1 MPTLPYIP
9 DSITVHLGR
18 PDDQSA
24 QNVTI
29 PFTDYIKNVASSE
42 IYPTWP
48 QAALRA
54 NILAQISFALNRVY
68 TEWYRSRGYDFDIT
82 NSTAYDQ
89 SFVYGRDIFENINTI
104 VDEIFDSYLRRDGSI
119 EPLFAA
125 YCDGVEVSC
134 PGLSQT
140 GTVTLANQG
149 YTPLE
154 IIRYYFGND
163 VNLVTDAP
171 VGSFRPSYPG
181 RPLILGDTNNSVQ
194 QMQIRLNRIAK
205 NYPSIPRIGL
215 VNGEFNQ
222 STLDAVTAFQR
233 VFNLTPDG
241 VVGPATWYRIA
252 YIYTSVKRLAELDSE
267 GLENFEIPSEYPDF
281 LREGDSGRIVRDLQ
295 YMLAVVAD
303 YYPEVRP
310 IEYDG
315 FFGPETAG
323 AVRDFQALAGLPV
336 DGIVGPDTWRQLYP
350 TYLNIVDTYGVSAR
364 GISLYPGL
372 SLSLGARGEDV
383 TTLQRF
389 LARISQSIEGIPSVT
404 PDGVFGPNT
413 ERAVIALQ
421 NLYGLNPTGVVGP
434 LTWDAAA
441 TLYADLTGEVIGT
454 QPQQ

>member
-1 MPTLPYIP
+1 MPSLPYIP
-9 DSITVHLGR
+9 DTITVHLGR
-18 PDDQSA
+18 PDDPTA
-24 QNVTI
+24 QNVTV
-29 PFTDYIKNVASSE
+29 PFSDYIKNVASSE

-48 QAALRA
+48 DAALRA

-89 SFVYGRDIFENINTI
+89 SFVYGRDIFENINDI
-104 VDEIFDSYLRRDGSI
+104 VDDIFDSYLRRSDSV

-125 YCDGVEVSC
+125 YCDGVEVNC
-134 PGLSQT
+134 AGLSQT
-140 GTVTLANQG
+140 GTVSLAQQG

-154 IIRYYFGND
+154 IIRYYYGSD
-163 VNLVTDAP
+163 IDLVTDVP

-181 RPLILGDTNNSVQ
+181 RPLMPGDTNNSVQ
-194 QMQIRLNRIAK
+194 QMQIRLNRIAE
-205 NYPSIPRIGL
+205 NYPSIPRISL

-222 STLDAVTAFQR
+222 STSDAVTAFQR
-233 VFNLTPDG
+233 IFNLTPDG
-241 VVGPATWYRIA
+241 IVGPSTWYRIG

-267 GLENFEIPSEYPDF
+267 GIAPFEIPRDYPDV
-281 LREGDSGRIVRDLQ
+281 LQTGDTGRIVRSLQ

-310 IEYDG
+310 VEVDG
-315 FFGPETAG
+315 VYGEQTAN

-336 DGIVGPDTWRQLYP
+336 DGITGPDTWRRLYP
-350 TYLNIVDTYGVSAR
+350 TYLNLVDTYGVSAR

-372 SLSLGARGEDV
+372 SLSVGARGEDV
-383 TTLQRF
+383 STLQTF
-389 LARISQSIEGIPSVT
+389 LARISRSISGIPPVT
-404 PDGVFGPNT
+404 VDGIFGPGT

-421 NLYGLNPTGVVGP
+421 ELYGLIPNGVVGS

-441 TLYADLTGEVIGT
+441 TLYADLTGATGG
-454 QPQQ
+454 

>member
-18 PDDQSA
+18 PDDRSA
-24 QNVTI
+24 PNVTI

-48 QAALRA
+48 EAALRA

-68 TEWYRSRGYDFDIT
+68 TEWYRSKGYDFDIT
-82 NSTAYDQ
+82 SSTAYDQ
-89 SFVYGRDIFENINTI
+89 SYVYERDIFENISGI
-104 VDEIFDSYLRRDGSI
+104 VDELFDSYLRRDDSV

-134 PGLSQT
+134 AGLSQT
-140 GTVTLANQG
+140 GTVPLAEQG
-149 YTPLE
+149 YSPLD
-154 IIRYYFGND
+154 IIRYYYGND
-163 VNLVTDAP
+163 IELVTNAP

-194 QMQIRLNRIAK
+194 QMQIRLNRIAD
-205 NYPSIPRIGL
+205 NYPSIPKIRL

-222 STLDAVTAFQR
+222 STLDAVQAFQR

-252 YIYTSVKRLAELDSE
+252 YIYTSVKRLAELNSE
-267 GLENFEIPSEYPDF
+267 GLEEFEIPSNYPDI
-281 LREGDSGRIVRDLQ
+281 LRIGDSGRIVRDLQ
-295 YMLAVVAD
+295 YMLAVIAD
-303 YYPEVRP
+303 YYPEIRP

-315 FFGPETAG
+315 YYGENTAG
-323 AVRDFQALAGLPV
+323 AVRDFQALAGLPA
-336 DGIVGPDTWRQLYP
+336 DGIVGPVTWRQLYP
-350 TYLNIVDTYGVSAR
+350 TYINIVDTYGVSAN
-364 GISLYPGL
+364 GVSLYPGL
-372 SLSLGARGEDV
+372 SLSVGARGEDV
-383 TTLQRF
+383 STLQRF
-389 LARISQSIEGIPSVT
+389 LARIAQSIDGIPSVT
-404 PDGVFGPNT
+404 VDGVFGPAT
-413 ERAVIALQ
+413 ERAVVALQ

-441 TLYADLTGEVIGT
+441 SLYADLTGSSGRE
-454 QPQQ
+454 

>member
-9 DSITVHLGR
+9 DTITVHLGR
-18 PDDQSA
+18 PDQPA
-24 QNVTI
+24 ENVTL
-29 PFTDYIKNVASSE
+29 PFTEYIKNVASSE

-48 QAALRA
+48 ESALRA

-89 SFVYGRDIFENINTI
+89 SFVKDRDIFENISNI
-104 VDEIFDSYLRRDGSI
+104 VDDTFNSYLRRGNSI

-134 PGLSQT
+134 SGLSQT
-140 GTVTLANQG
+140 GTVELARRG
-149 YTPLE
+149 YTPLQ
-154 IIRYYFGND
+154 IIRYYFGDD

-181 RPLILGDTNNSVQ
+181 RPLTLGDTNNSVQ
-194 QMQIRLNRIAK
+194 QLQIRLNRIAR

-215 VNGEFNQ
+215 VNGEFNR
-222 STLDAVTAFQR
+222 STQEAVTAFQR

-241 VVGPATWYRIA
+241 IVGPATWYRIA
-252 YIYTSVKRLAELDSE
+252 YIYTSVKKLAELASE
-267 GLENFEIPSEYPDF
+267 GLRPEEIPSEYPDF
-281 LREGDSGRIVRDLQ
+281 LRQGDAGRIVRDLQ
-295 YMLAVVAD
+295 YMLAVVGD

-315 FFGPETAG
+315 IFGEQTAA

-336 DGIVGPDTWRQLYP
+336 DGIVGPSTWRLLYP
-350 TYLNIVDTYGVSAR
+350 TYLNIVNTYGVSTT
-364 GISLYPGL
+364 GVSLYPGL
-372 SLSLGARGEDV
+372 TLSRGTVGDDV
-383 TTLQRF
+383 STLQRF
-389 LARISQSIEGIPSVT
+389 LARISQSVSGIPAVT
-404 PDGVFGPNT
+404 VDGVFGPAT

-421 NLYGLNPTGVVGP
+421 NLYGLKPSGVVGP

-441 TLYADLTGEVIGT
+441 SLYADLTGE
-454 QPQQ
+454 

>member
-1 MPTLPYIP
+1 MPALPYIP
-9 DSITVHLGR
+9 KFITVHLGR
-18 PDDQSA
+18 PDDPTA
-24 QNVTI
+24 QNVTV

-48 QAALRA
+48 DAALRA

-68 TEWYRSRGYDFDIT
+68 TEWYRSKGYDFDIT

-104 VDEIFDSYLRRDGSI
+104 VDELFDSYLRRDGAI

-125 YCDGVEVSC
+125 YCDGVEVNC
-134 PGLSQT
+134 RGLSQT
-140 GTVTLANQG
+140 GTVTLAQQG
-149 YTPLE
+149 YSPLE
-154 IIRYYFGND
+154 IIRYYFGSD
-163 VNLVTDAP
+163 VGLVENAP
-171 VGSFRPSYPG
+171 VGTFRPSYPG
-181 RPLILGDTNNSVQ
+181 RPLVLGDTNNSVQ
-194 QMQIRLNRIAK
+194 QMQIRLNRIAE
-205 NYPSIPRIGL
+205 NYPSIPKIAL

-222 STLDAVTAFQR
+222 STLDSVKAFQR

-252 YIYTSVKRLAELDSE
+252 YIYTSVKRLAELNSE
-267 GLENFEIPSEYPDF
+267 GLEIFEIPSEYPDF
-281 LREGDSGRIVRDLQ
+281 LRLGDSGRIVRDLQ
-295 YMLAVVAD
+295 YMLAIVAD

-310 IEYDG
+310 IDYDG
-315 FFGPETAG
+315 YFGEETAN
-323 AVRDFQALAGLPV
+323 AVRDFQALAGLTV
-336 DGIVGPDTWRQLYP
+336 DGVVGPDTWRQLYP

-372 SLSLGARGEDV
+372 SLSIGARGEDV
-383 TTLQRF
+383 TTLQTF
-389 LARISQSIEGIPSVT
+389 LERIAQDISGIPPVT
-404 PDGVFGPNT
+404 VDGVFGSNT

-441 TLYADLTGEVIGT
+441 SLYADLTGAATG
-454 QPQQ
+454 

>member
-18 PDDQSA
+18 PDDRTA
-24 QNVTI
+24 QNVTV

-48 QAALRA
+48 ESALRA

-89 SFVYGRDIFENINTI
+89 SFVNDRDIFENISQI
-104 VDEIFDSYLRRDGSI
+104 VDEIFDSYLRRSDAI

-125 YCDGVEVSC
+125 YCDGVEVDC
-134 PGLSQT
+134 QGLSQT
-140 GTVTLANQG
+140 GTVTLADQG
-149 YTPLE
+149 YSPIE
-154 IIRYYFGND
+154 IIRYYYGSD
-163 VNLVTDAP
+163 VDLVTNAP

-181 RPLILGDTNNSVQ
+181 RPLVLGDTNNSVQ
-194 QMQIRLNRIAK
+194 QMQIRLNRIAD
-205 NYPSIPRIGL
+205 NYPSIPKISL
-215 VNGEFNQ
+215 INGEFNQ
-222 STLDAVTAFQR
+222 STLDAVQAFQR

-241 VVGPATWYRIA
+241 IVGPATWYRIA

-267 GLENFEIPSEYPDF
+267 GIEPYEIPSEYPDV
-281 LREGDSGRIVRDLQ
+281 LRQGDSGRIVRDLQ
-295 YMLAVVAD
+295 YMLAVISD

-315 FFGPETAG
+315 FFGEDTTN

-336 DGIVGPDTWRQLYP
+336 DGIVGPNTWRLLYP

-372 SLSLGARGEDV
+372 SLSIGARGDDV

-389 LARISQSIEGIPSVT
+389 LARISQDIEGIPPVT
-404 PDGVFGPNT
+404 VDGIFGANT

-441 TLYADLTGEVIGT
+441 SLYADLTGEAIGT
-454 QPQQ
+454 PQA

>member
-18 PDDQSA
+18 PDDPNA
-24 QNVTI
+24 GNVTV
-29 PFTDYIKNVASSE
+29 PFVDYIKNVASSE

-48 QAALRA
+48 EAALRA

-89 SFVYGRDIFENINTI
+89 SFVYGRDIFENISRI
-104 VDEIFDSYLRRDGSI
+104 VDETFDSYLRRNDAI

-125 YCDGVEVSC
+125 YCDGVEVNC

-140 GTVTLANQG
+140 GTVALANQG

-154 IIRYYFGND
+154 IIRYYYGND
-163 VNLVTDAP
+163 INLVTDAP

-194 QMQIRLNRIAK
+194 QLQIRLNRIAD
-205 NYPSIPRIGL
+205 NYPSIPKIRLI
-215 VNGEFNQ
+215 NGEFNQ
-222 STLDAVTAFQR
+222 STQEAVRAFQQI
-233 VFNLTPDG
+233 FNLTPDG
-241 VVGPATWYRIA
+241 IVGPATWYRIA
-252 YIYTSVKRLAELDSE
+252 YIYTSVKRLAELSSE
-267 GLENFEIPSEYPDF
+267 GLDPNEIPSEYPDV
-281 LREGDSGRIVRDLQ
+281 LRQGDSGQIVRDLQ
-295 YMLAVVAD
+295 YMLAIVAD

-315 FFGPETAG
+315 FFGEQTTN
-323 AVRDFQALAGLPV
+323 AVRDFQTLAGLTP
-336 DGIVGPDTWRQLYP
+336 DGVVGPDTWRRLYP
-350 TYLNIVDTYGVSAR
+350 TYLNIVDTYGVSSR
-364 GISLYPGL
+364 GVSLYPGL
-372 SLSLGARGEDV
+372 TLSIGARGDDV
-383 TTLQRF
+383 STLQRF
-389 LARISQSIEGIPSVT
+389 LARISQDISDIPSVT
-404 PDGVFGPNT
+404 VDGVFGAAT

-441 TLYADLTGEVIGT
+441 TLYADLTGEAIGE
-454 QPQQ
+454 QPR